1 MNTKNLIAISAFAAS
16 LCFAAEEAS
25 TEAAEVAAPSAVE
38 TCSASLDAAAKDI
51 PANAVSAKYSLAAA
65 KAARQGLGADP
76 EDVGADA
83 LLQEDL
89 LHFHEGGAGGTV
101 RAGASVDE
109 FNMHGIPPWCLGQK
123 TLRRGPGF
131 DKVQ

>member
-65 KAARQGLGADP
+65 KAALADLDAAFKDDP
-76 EDVGADA
+76 ESEATQA
-83 LLQEDL
+83 LAAKCDIYAKVVAAQAETQKLRN
-89 LHFHEGGAGGTV
+89 HT
-101 RAGASVDE
+101 AS
-109 FNMHGIPPWCLGQK
+109 N
-123 TLRRGPGF
+123 
-131 DKVQ
+131 